1 MTQLD
6 RIDGRLFFEGVPLDD
21 LATQYGT
28 PLYVY
33 STAALTEAYRAYDQA
48 LSDLPHQ
55 VCYAVKAN
63 SSLAILQHFA
73 HLGAGFDIVSGGE
86 LARVLKADGE
96 PAKVVFS
103 GVGKTEAEMRQALVA
118 GIYCFNVE
126 SESELSRLNR
136 VAGEL
141 GKRAPISFRVNPDV
155 DPKTHP
161 YISTGLKE
169 NKFGVAIADAP
180 ELYRAAAGLS
190 NIQVIGV
197 DCHIGSQL
205 TDLSPIGDAL
215 DRVLALVDG
224 LGKDGIELKH
234 IDIGGG
240 VGIRYRDETPPS
252 MAEYGAML
260 KRRMAG
266 RDEILMVEPGRSLVG
281 NAGVLLSRV
290 EYLKP
295 GETKNFAIIDAAMND
310 LMRPALYDAFHDI
323 QPVLDR
329 NDPKK
334 LYDIVGPVC
343 ETGDFIGL
351 ERSMALR
358 EGDLVAIFS
367 AGAYGMSMSSNY
379 NSRPRA
385 AEVLLNNKK
394 IFLVKE
400 RETQEGLM
408 AGERLIY

>member
-1 MTQLD
+1 MTQLN
-6 RIDGRLFFEGVPLDD
+6 RIEGRLFFEEVPLDE
-21 LATQYGT
+21 LAARYGT

-33 STAALTEAYRAYDQA
+33 SAATLTEAYQTYEQV
-48 LSDLPHQ
+48 LSPIPHQ

-73 HLGAGFDIVSGGE
+73 RLGAGFDIVSGGE
-86 LARVLKADGE
+86 LARVLKAGGK

-103 GVGKTEAEMRQALVA
+103 GVGKTEAEMRQALMA
-118 GIYCFNVE
+118 NIHCFNVE
-126 SESELSRLNR
+126 SESELYRLDTA
-136 VAGEL
+136 AGKL
-141 GKRAPISFRVNPDV
+141 GKPAPISFRVNPDV

-161 YISTGLKE
+161 YISTGLKT
-169 NKFGVAIADAP
+169 NKFGVAITEAP
-180 ELYRAAAGLS
+180 TLYRIAVGLP
-190 NIQVIGV
+190 NIRVIGV

-215 DRVLALVDG
+215 GRVLVLVDN
-224 LGKDGIELKH
+224 LEKDGIKLEH

-240 VGIRYRDETPPS
+240 VGISYQDEIPPD

-260 KRRMAG
+260 NHRMAG
-266 RDEILMVEPGRSLVG
+266 RREVLYVEPGRSLVG

-295 GETKNFAIIDAAMND
+295 GETKHFAVIDAAMND
-310 LMRPALYDAFHDI
+310 LMRPALYDAYHDI
-323 QPVLDR
+323 QPVIDR
-329 NDPKK
+329 PGTKK

-351 ERSMALR
+351 ERNLVLQ
-358 EGDLVAIFS
+358 EGDLVAILS
-367 AGAYGMSMSSNY
+367 TGAYGMSMSSNY

-385 AEVLLNNKK
+385 AEVLLNKKK
-394 IFLVKE
+394 ILLVRE
-400 RETQEGLM
+400 RETDEQMM
-408 AGERLIY
+408 AGERLGY